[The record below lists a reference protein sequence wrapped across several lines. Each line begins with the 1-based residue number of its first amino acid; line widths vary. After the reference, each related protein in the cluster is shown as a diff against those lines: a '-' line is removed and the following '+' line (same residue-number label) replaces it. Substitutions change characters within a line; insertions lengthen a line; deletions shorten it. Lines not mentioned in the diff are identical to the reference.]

1 MLDIDPSLMLFMLI
15 AILVLIFT
23 LNRVLFS
30 PLVSFMDQRESSI
43 KSELEASKNIGL
55 DSDDLK
61 AKAEQIIESAKQEA
75 QSIRLK
81 AIDETKALA
90 EGKIVDKQ
98 AKLDKDYKAF
108 VVKLAK
114 ENESLKSSLLEQI
127 PLLKESI
134 KTKLA
139 KL

>member
-98 AKLDKDYKAF
+98 AKLDKDYKSF
-108 VVKLAK
+108 IVKLAK
-114 ENESLKSSLLEQI
+114 ENELLKSSLLEQI

>member
-81 AIDETKALA
+81 AIDETKTLA
-90 EGKIVDKQ
+90 EEKIVDKQ
-98 AKLDKDYKAF
+98 VKLEKDYKDF
-108 VVKLAK
+108 IVKLAK
-114 ENESLKSSLLEQI
+114 ENDSLKLSLLEQI

>member
-23 LNRVLFS
+23 LNRILFS
-30 PLVSFMDQRESSI
+30 PLVSFMDQRDSSI
-43 KSELEASKNIGL
+43 KSELEASKSIGL

-61 AKAEQIIESAKQEA
+61 AKAEQIIEDAKHEA
-75 QSIRLK
+75 QSIRQK
-81 AIDETKALA
+81 AIEETKTLA
-90 EGKIVDKQ
+90 MSKIVDKQ
-98 AKLDKDYKAF
+98 KKLDKDYKAF
-108 VVKLAK
+108 ITKLAK

-127 PLLKESI
+127 PLFKETI

>member
-98 AKLDKDYKAF
+98 AKFEKDYKSF
-108 VVKLAK
+108 IVKLAK
-114 ENESLKSSLLEQI
+114 ENELLKSSLLEQI